1 MTITLVLCYCRC
13 SVAKLCLTLTPW
25 TTACQA
31 SLSFTIS
38 LSLPKFMFIASVI
51 PSNHLILNHPLPL
64 LPWSF
69 PGSGSL
75 PMSQLF
81 ASGGQS
87 TGASASTSVLLMN
100 IQGWFPLGLT
110 TSAIWRRKW
119 QCTPASLPG
128 ESHGQRSLAGYKPCG
143 HRVRHDKWLSTHS
156 AMWVGLPSWC

>member
-38 LSLPKFMFIASVI
+38 LSLVKFMLIESVM
-51 PSNHLILNHPLPL
+51 PSNHLFLNRPLPL
-64 LPWSF
+64 LSWSF
-69 PGSGSL
+69 PASGSFPL
-75 PMSQLF
+75 SQLF

-100 IQGWFPLGLT
+100 IQGWFPLRLN

-119 QCTPASLPG
+119 QSIPVFLPG
-128 ESHGQRSLAGYKPCG
+128 ESHGQKSLVGYIPWGRRVIHDWSSLA
-143 HRVRHDKWLSTHS
+143 HAS
-156 AMWVGLPSWC
+156 AI

>member
-1 MTITLVLCYCRC
+1 MTITLVLCYCHC

-25 TTACQA
+25 TIACQA

-38 LSLPKFMFIASVI
+38 LSLPKFMFIESVI
-51 PSNHLILNHPLPL
+51 PSNHLILNCPLPL

-69 PGSGSL
+69 PASGSL

-87 TGASASTSVLLMN
+87 IGASASTSVLLMN

-119 QCTPASLPG
+119 QCTPVFLPE
-128 ESHGQRSLAGYKPCG
+128 ESHGQKSLAGYNPCSQSQT
-143 HRVRHDKWLSTHS
+143 RQ
-156 AMWVGLPSWC
+156 AA